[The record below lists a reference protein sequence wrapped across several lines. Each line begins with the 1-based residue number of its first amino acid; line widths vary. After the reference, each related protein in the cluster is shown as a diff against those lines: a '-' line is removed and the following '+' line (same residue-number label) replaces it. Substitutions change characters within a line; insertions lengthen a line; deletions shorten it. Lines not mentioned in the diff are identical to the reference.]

1 MSDPRDTPAN
11 ARVAA
16 DRLRGVIDAPRYSAG
31 EVMRVTIP
39 LAELLRAP
47 GGARDRQLCMGEAMH
62 VYEIHDG
69 WAYGEALRDG
79 YVGYMRAEALAP
91 AAEPTHRVAT
101 RATHLYPAPDFKAH
115 ETASLSHGSLLEV
128 LSTGPRF
135 AETPHGFVPKAHLA
149 PVEARE
155 TDPVSVAT
163 LFLGTPYLWG
173 GNSSFGTDCSG
184 LVQMA
189 CLACAIPC
197 PGDADQQEAQLGRAL
212 SLDAPLRRG
221 DLLFWR
227 GHVAWVAAPDML
239 LHANAFH
246 MATAHE
252 PLDAALA
259 RIEAQGDGPVTS
271 RKRLGETRDD

>member
-16 DRLRGVIDAPRYSAG
+16 DRLRGVVDTPSYSAG
-31 EVMRVTIP
+31 EVMRVTTPI
-39 LAELLRAP
+39 AELLRAP
-47 GGARDRQLCMGEAMH
+47 GGARDRQLCMGEAMRI
-62 VYEIHDG
+62 YEIHDG
-69 WAYGEALRDG
+69 WAYGEAMRDG
-79 YVGYMRAEALAP
+79 YTGYMRADALAAAP
-91 AAEPTHRVAT
+91 APTHRVAA
-101 RATHLYPAPDFKAH
+101 RATHLYPIPDFKAH
-115 ETASLSHGSLLEV
+115 EIAALSHGSLLEV
-128 LSTGPRF
+128 LSTGLRF
-135 AETPHGFVPKAHLA
+135 AETPHGFVPKAHLT
-149 PVEARE
+149 PLEQPDS
-155 TDPVSVAT
+155 DPVSVAA

-173 GNSSFGTDCSG
+173 GNSGFGTDCSG

-197 PGDADQQEAQLGRAL
+197 PGDADQQEAQMGHAL
-212 SLDAPLRRG
+212 PPNAPLRRG
-221 DLLFWR
+221 DLLFWE

-246 MATAHE
+246 MATAYE